1 MADDPKKRDASDR
14 NKVAGGQKHEVAYV
28 AKVAKVKPSAVKAA
42 VKAVGNDRAK
52 VMKAL
57 KKPKK

>member
-1 MADDPKKRDASDR
+1 MADNAKKRDASDR
-14 NKVAGGQKHEVAYV
+14 NKIAGGQKHEVAYV
-28 AKVAKVKPSAVKAA
+28 AKVAKVQPAA

-57 KKPKK
+57 KKPAK

>member
-1 MADDPKKRDASDR
+1 MPDDLKKRGGSDPK
-14 NKVAGGQKHEVAYV
+14 KVAGGQKHEVAYV
-28 AKVAKVKPSAVKAA
+28 AKVAKVKPAAVKAA

-57 KKPKK
+57 KKPAK